1 MQFSFAT
8 WRQVLGVV
16 ATTLLA
22 PTSVLAL
29 PALPTVNLVTD
40 FGAVGNGKAD
50 DHQAF
55 SKAEAYLN
63 AHPAG
68 AKLIIPS
75 GTYLVGRQGAGN
87 TPGVNGYYHGDD
99 VLELTQC
106 RNVTIEG
113 QGNAV
118 IKFRAGLKFGHFN
131 GEYWTPGYGIHLR
144 NCTGVAITNL
154 TIDGNSDNYYLGSNP
169 AEIGANQ
176 QIEGDNDGIYV
187 DGTRNVTLTKVNARH
202 MGRDGIMLKFADG
215 AYLKGAA
222 PVNLVMTGCA
232 FEYNGRDGF
241 SWVAGA
247 GVQATNC
254 RFNNQGQGLIRAG
267 LRAGID
273 VEPEGGNYLWN
284 GTFTNCQF
292 VNNLQTGV
300 LADANPSS
308 APDQARA
315 IQFVGCTIS
324 GNFQPGK
331 GGGPAVVA
339 KWPNLTFSKCTV
351 YGELRNAYNAPD
363 DQSAVKF
370 SACSFTD
377 APLNGQE
384 TTETALVQLYHAG
397 SRTQFD
403 QCDFTIHAYT
413 RCFTQIDNLG
423 NPPSQNIRFKSCRFH
438 TAYTTP
444 LTPNMPLT
452 RAKATTITFE
462 GNCQFLSDATLGP
475 RRPRKTALTP
485 SGVHIETPI
494 YSFWPAQI
502 VGTLSLSGGPD
513 IRYMID
519 SNEITVQ
526 AGSTLTVNDRNELL
540 VYSGGSL
547 RVEKGATV
555 VINSGGELTTIGS
568 GLVHL
573 DGTLIVKSGGF
584 VCGDWGT
591 PIIVGPTGRIQYD
604 QGANL
609 RTDPL
614 RYPDNERNCQGTPP
628 PSPVAKGL

>member
-1 MQFSFAT
+1 VAAT
-8 WRQVLGVV
+8 ALGGPARVQ
-16 ATTLLA
+16 
-22 PTSVLAL
+22 AL

-40 FGAVGNGKAD
+40 FGAIGNGKAD

-75 GTYLVGRQGAGN
+75 GTYLVGRQGSGN

-99 VLELTQC
+99 VLALTQC

-113 QGNAV
+113 QGKAV
-118 IKFRAGLKFGHFN
+118 IQFRAGLKFGHFK

-144 NCTGVAITNL
+144 DCTGVTITNL
-154 TIDGNSDNYYLGSNP
+154 IIDGNSDKYYLGSSP

-176 QIEGDNDGIYV
+176 QMEGDNDGIYV
-187 DGTRNVTLTKVNARH
+187 DGTRNVTLTRVNARH

-222 PVNLVMTGCA
+222 PANLVMTNCA

-254 RFNNQGQGLIRAG
+254 LFNHQGQGVIRAG

-273 VEPEGGNYLWN
+273 IEPEGGNYLWN

-300 LADANPSS
+300 LADASPSS

-315 IQFVGCTIS
+315 IRFVGCTIS
-324 GNFQPGK
+324 GNVQPGK
-331 GGGPAVVA
+331 GSGPAIVA
-339 KWPNLTFSKCTV
+339 KWPNLSFSKCTI

-363 DQSAVKF
+363 DQSAVSF

-377 APLNGQE
+377 APLNGQQ
-384 TTETALVQLYHAG
+384 TTELALIQLYHSG
-397 SRTQFD
+397 SRAQFE
-403 QCDFTIHAYT
+403 QCDFTVRAYT
-413 RCFTQIDNLG
+413 HSFTQIDNLG

-438 TAYTTP
+438 TAYTQP
-444 LTPNMPLT
+444 LAPNLPPART
-452 RAKATTITFE
+452 KATTVTFE
-462 GNCQFLSDATLGP
+462 GNCQFVSEVPLGS
-475 RRPRKTALTP
+475 RRSRKT
-485 SGVHIETPI
+485 SGGHVETPI
-494 YSFWPAQI
+494 YSFWPAQ
-502 VGTLSLSGGPD
+502 VAGTLSLSGGPD
-513 IRYMID
+513 LRYMVD
-519 SNEITVQ
+519 SNELTVK
-526 AGSTLTVNDRNELL
+526 AGSVLTINDHNELI

-547 RVEKGATV
+547 RVEKGATLIV
-555 VINSGGELTTIGS
+555 NSGGELTTIGS
-568 GLVHL
+568 GVVHL
-573 DGTLIVKSGGF
+573 EGTLVVKAGGF
-584 VCGDWGT
+584 ICGDWGT
-591 PIIVGPTGRIQYD
+591 PIRVGPSGRIQYD
-604 QGANL
+604 PGANL

-628 PSPVAKGL
+628 ARGL

>member
-1 MQFSFAT
+1 ML
-8 WRQVLGVV
+8 LGP
-16 ATTLLA
+16 ARG
-22 PTSVLAL
+22 LAL

-75 GTYLVGRQGAGN
+75 GTYLVGRQGSSG

-113 QGNAV
+113 QGKAV
-118 IKFRAGLKFGHFN
+118 IQFRAGLKFGHFK

-144 NCTGVAITNL
+144 NCTGVTISNL
-154 TIDGNSDNYYLGSNP
+154 TIDGNSDKHYLGGSP
-169 AEIGANQ
+169 AEKGANQ
-176 QIEGDNDGIYV
+176 QMEGDNDGIYV
-187 DGTRNVTLTKVNARH
+187 DGTRNVTLTRVNARR

-215 AYLKGAA
+215 AYPKGAA
-222 PVNLVMTGCA
+222 PANLVMTNCA

-254 RFNNQGQGLIRAG
+254 RFNHQGQGTIRAG

-273 VEPEGGNYLWN
+273 IEPEGGNYLWN

-292 VNNLQTGV
+292 SNNLQTGV
-300 LADANPSS
+300 LADASPSS

-324 GNFQPGK
+324 GNVQPGR
-331 GGGPAVVA
+331 GSGPAIVA
-339 KWPNLTFSKCTV
+339 KWPGLAFSKCTI

-363 DQSAVKF
+363 DQSAVRF
-370 SACSFTD
+370 TACSFTD
-377 APLNGQE
+377 APLNGQQ
-384 TTETALVQLYHAG
+384 TTEQALVQLYHSG
-397 SRTQFD
+397 SRAQFE
-403 QCDFTIHAYT
+403 QCDFTVHTYA
-413 RCFTQIDNLG
+413 CSFTQIDNLG

-438 TAYTTP
+438 TAYAQPLAPGTP
-444 LTPNMPLT
+444 PART
-452 RAKATTITFE
+452 KATTVTFE
-462 GNCQFLSDATLGP
+462 GNCQFINDSSLGA
-475 RRPRKTALTP
+475 RRSRKA
-485 SGVHIETPI
+485 SGGHIETPI
-494 YSFWPAQI
+494 YSFWPAQ
-502 VGTLSLSGGPD
+502 VAGTLTLGGGPD
-513 IRYMID
+513 LRYMID
-519 SNEITVQ
+519 SQEMTVK
-526 AGSTLTVNDRNELL
+526 AGSVLTINDRNELI
-540 VYSGGSL
+540 VYTGGSL

-555 VINSGGELTTIGS
+555 IVNAGGELTTIG
-568 GLVHL
+568 GGVVHL
-573 DGTLIVKSGGF
+573 DGTLVVKAGGF
-584 VCGDWGT
+584 ICGDWGT
-591 PIIVGPTGRIQYD
+591 PIKVGPTGRIQYD
-604 QGANL
+604 PGANL

-628 PSPVAKGL
+628 APVAAKGL